1 METIEPG
8 QGGRRERKR
17 RETHRRVTDAALGLF
32 AARGYEATTLDAIAE
47 AAGIARRT
55 FFHYFASKEAILAAW
70 QSDLPEVFRAA
81 LLEEPTDQSP
91 LDAVLRVHLK
101 LAAHYDDGQA
111 IAIDRIIRSNAHLQ
125 AGNQSKYLHLEQ
137 VTADALHR
145 LWPQPE
151 RRGALRMIAM
161 VSVGAL
167 RLAIERW
174 SEGEGRQPL
183 TAHLKK
189 TFADLRAALSEV

>member
-1 METIEPG
+1 MEPNESG
-8 QGGRRERKR
+8 QESRRERKR
-17 RETHRRVTDAALGLF
+17 RETHRRVTEAALALF
-32 AARGYEATTLDAIAE
+32 ASQGYEATTLDAIAE

-81 LLEEPTDQSP
+81 LLNEPADQSP
-91 LDAVLRVHLK
+91 LDAVLRVHLQ

-111 IAIDRIIRSNAHLQ
+111 IVIDRIIRSNEHLR
-125 AGNQSKYLHLEQ
+125 AGNQAKYLHLEQ
-137 VTADALHR
+137 VTAEALHR

-151 RRGALRMIAM
+151 RRNALRMIAM

-174 SEGEGRQPL
+174 SEGDGRQPL
-183 TAHLKK
+183 TVHLRDA
-189 TFADLRAALSEV
+189 FADLRAALSGV

>member
-1 METIEPG
+1 MELTESG
-8 QGGRRERKR
+8 QEGRRERKR
-17 RETHRRVTDAALGLF
+17 RETHRRVTEAALGLF
-32 AARGYEATTLDAIAE
+32 ASQGYEATTLDAIAE

-70 QSDLPEVFRAA
+70 QSDLPEVFRDA
-81 LLEEPTDQSP
+81 LLNEPIDQSP

-111 IAIDRIIRSNAHLQ
+111 IVIDRIIRSNAQLR
-125 AGNQSKYLHLEQ
+125 AGNQAKYLHLEQ
-137 VTADALHR
+137 VTAEALHR
-145 LWPQPE
+145 LWPEPE
-151 RRGALRMIAM
+151 RRNALRMVAM

-174 SEGEGRQPL
+174 SEGEGRPPL
-183 TAHLKK
+183 TAHLRDA
-189 TFADLRAALSEV
+189 FADLRTALSGV

>member
-1 METIEPG
+1 MEPIESG
-8 QGGRRERKR
+8 WEGRRERKR
-17 RETHRRVTDAALGLF
+17 RETHRRVTDAALTLF
-32 AARGYEATTLDAIAE
+32 AAQGYEATTLDAIAE

-70 QSDLPEVFRAA
+70 QSDLPDVFRAA
-81 LLEEPTDQSP
+81 LLDEPVDQSP

-101 LAAHYDDGQA
+101 LTAHYDDGRA
-111 IAIDRIIRSNAHLQ
+111 IVIDRIIRSNAQLR
-125 AGNQSKYLHLEQ
+125 AGNQAKYLHLEQ
-137 VTADALHR
+137 VTAEALHR

-151 RRGALRMIAM
+151 RRDALRMIAM

-174 SEGEGRQPL
+174 SDGEGRQPL
-183 TAHLKK
+183 TMHLQDA
-189 TFADLRAALSEV
+189 FADLRAALSNG